1 MPGTIKTGELEAD
14 YPSAAAGGAAADRG
28 AAPAA
33 RDRSWSRALSL
44 GSRLSHAVSWPGL
57 VSGTLFFAL
66 SLTPSL
72 LPRSALMQG
81 IVSGLSLAVG
91 YALGALGHAVW
102 RYLELPAPTPR
113 VAWTARLV
121 TGAICVLTA
130 ALFLRQASA
139 WQDSIRALMA
149 MEPSEGTR
157 PLAVGLFATALF
169 AVLLLLAR
177 LFRLVSAAVSRF
189 VSRYVPRRVS
199 LLVGTLVAAAAF
211 WSIVEGVLVRSV
223 LGVVD
228 RSFQQVDALMEPQT
242 EQPQDP
248 LRSGSPESAIAWEDL
263 GRAGRGFIAG
273 GPTRADL
280 RAFFGDDV
288 AAPIRVYVGLNS
300 AETIAE
306 RSRLAL
312 QELERAGAFE
322 RSVLVVVTP
331 TGTGW
336 VDPGAIDTLEYLN
349 RGDVAS
355 VAIQYSYLDSMFA
368 LLLEPERG
376 VETAET
382 LFADVYERWTGLPRD
397 NRPALYLHGLS
408 LGALHSDA
416 SFSVYDVMRDPF
428 QGALWSGPPFRT
440 ETWAWATARRVPG
453 SPAWLPRFRDGTVI
467 RFTDQ
472 QERLRIP
479 GVPWGPL
486 RIAFLQYP
494 SDPITFFEPSMWY
507 RRPEWMEPPR
517 GADVTPALRFIPIVT
532 MLQVIADMRAG
543 DLTPRGHGHKF
554 AADDYID
561 AWLALTEPEGWAEH
575 DTLRLKALFAA
586 RSAGEQAQ

>member
-1 MPGTIKTGELEAD
+1 MAVMIKTL
-14 YPSAAAGGAAADRG
+14 
-28 AAPAA
+28 
-33 RDRSWSRALSL
+33 
-44 GSRLSHAVSWPGL
+44 AVSWPGL
-57 VSGTLFFAL
+57 VAGTVFFAL

-81 IVSGLSLAVG
+81 LVSGLSLAAG

-102 RYLELPAPTPR
+102 RYVELPAPSPR
-113 VAWTARLV
+113 GARTARLI
-121 TGAICVLTA
+121 TSALCVVTA
-130 ALFLRQASA
+130 AFFLRQASA
-139 WQDSIRALMA
+139 WQDSIRVLMA

-157 PLAVGLFATALF
+157 PLAVGVIAIALF
-169 AVLLLLAR
+169 GALLTIAR
-177 LFRLVSAAVSRF
+177 LFRLLSTAVSRF

-199 LLVGTLVAAAAF
+199 LLVGVLVAAAAF

-228 RSFQQVDALMEPQT
+228 RSFQQVDALMEPET
-242 EQPQDP
+242 EQPRDV
-248 LRSGSPESAIAWEDL
+248 LRSGSPESSIAWEDL

-280 RAFFGDDV
+280 QAFFGEEV
-288 AAPIRVYVGLNS
+288 ETPIRVYVGLNS

-306 RSRLAL
+306 RARLAL
-312 QELERAGAFE
+312 DELERVEAFE
-322 RSVLVVVTP
+322 RSVLVIVTP

-336 VDPGAIDTLEYLN
+336 VDPGAVDTLEYLH

-355 VAIQYSYLDSMFA
+355 VAVQYSYLESMFA

-376 VETAET
+376 AETAQT
-382 LFADVYERWTGLPRD
+382 LFTSVYDRWTRRGRG

-428 QGALWSGPPFRT
+428 QGALWSGPPFRS

-472 QERLRIP
+472 QERLELP

-486 RIAFLQYP
+486 RIAFLQYA
-494 SDPITFFEPSMWY
+494 SDPITFFEPTMWY
-507 RRPEWMEPPR
+507 RRPEWMARPR
-517 GADVTPALRFIPIVT
+517 GPDVTHELRFIPIVT
-532 MLQVIADMRAG
+532 MLQVMADMRAG
-543 DLTPRGHGHKF
+543 DITPRGHGHKF

-561 AWLALTEPEGWAEH
+561 AWRALTEPEGWTED
-575 DTLRLKALFAA
+575 DTRRLKALFAA
-586 RSAGEQAQ
+586 RSAGEPAQCCDGASARQ